1 MPRAKDGAA
10 MNLGEFV
17 GGVILAA
24 FIVFLV
30 WIVAGAL
37 GQANDCRHKGGVWM
51 AREMVCLKKEMTIP

>member
-1 MPRAKDGAA
+1 